1 MSNTSEN
8 NLDYDIQV
16 HHSTSQI
23 DAFEWNE
30 LLGIQA
36 QPTPFMKME
45 YLRAMELSK
54 SATTKTG
61 WTPRFITIK
70 NEGKLIAACPLYLKA
85 HSYGEFVFDWA
96 WASAYEQHGLAYY
109 PKALIAVPFTPV
121 PGTRLMAI
129 DEPTRDLL
137 VTVIKDWVKEQELS
151 SLHLLFGAQPDLKSC
166 TNSGLLLR
174 HTVQFHWQNS
184 DYIDFND
191 FLSSL
196 NQEKRKKI
204 RQERSKVTKAGVH
217 FIAKHGAQINAED
230 WSFFYTCYEQTYYEH
245 GNSPYLTPA
254 FFESMK
260 ETMPENWVLF
270 IAIKEDGT
278 KIASSLVALSN
289 ANANAQDSE
298 NPTEGRVAYG
308 RYWGALQRVDCLHF
322 EACYY
327 APIEWCI
334 QNKIARFEGGA
345 QGEHK
350 MARALMPTRTSSAHY
365 LVHPSFA
372 DAVKNFLQREEQGIE
387 NYMEDL
393 ERRSPLKGGN
403 GNGHSQS

>member
-1 MSNTSEN
+1 
-8 NLDYDIQV
+8 
-16 HHSTSQI
+16 
-23 DAFEWNE
+23 
-30 LLGIQA
+30 
-36 QPTPFMKME
+36 
-45 YLRAMELSK
+45 
-54 SATTKTG
+54 
-61 WTPRFITIK
+61 
-70 NEGKLIAACPLYLKA
+70 
-85 HSYGEFVFDWA
+85 
-96 WASAYEQHGLAYY
+96 
-109 PKALIAVPFTPV
+109 
-121 PGTRLMAI
+121 MAI
-129 DEPTRDLL
+129 DEPTRELL
-137 VTVIKDWVKEQELS
+137 VTVIKAWVKEQELS

-166 TNSGLLLR
+166 ADNDLLLR

-184 DYIDFND
+184 EYTDFND

-204 RQERSKVTKAGVH
+204 KQEKSKVAKAGIH

-230 WSFFYTCYEQTYYEH
+230 WAFFYTCYEQTYYEH

-278 KIASSLVALSN
+278 KIASSLVALSD
-289 ANANAQDSE
+289 AKTLDSE
-298 NPTEGRVAYG
+298 NPSEGRIAYG

-393 ERRSPLKGGN
+393 QRRSPLKGGIAN
-403 GNGHSQS
+403 SLI